1 MSWFDTAGFTSLA
14 KSALKEAQ
22 RTIDKALD
30 IEEENSEN
38 VVPTATVPPSGQKE
52 KLKEESENFFASFG
66 LDKKKSPLTPANTPV
81 DSSAGTTPVQEF
93 DDSDI
98 RGPPSTQDEDG
109 RKTSSAMVGSLW
121 GSFTGSFFENTLIGK
136 QQSEDTPAGTSEK
149 DVVATQPPRSSTS
162 LPSLKLAKSPVSTQP
177 RTASLEEQRGVQ
189 VGNEQSEVGDSD
201 EQKSTEDGEGSR
213 QEWGWGW
220 ESSIMVMSA
229 EQQQLE
235 GEFGT
240 TQAELEAREDSL
252 ADDNIDVEG
261 FARSRLVVGS
271 VDSDSGGLMRQESQG
286 SLCGRSVD
294 LDVPSSISEDVFDG
308 SLDNQRS
315 ITLETGYDLGSEFS
329 EGLRRSSISHIF
341 KAENSDQRT
350 TMSRGNSEVDT
361 PDSIVVLTSDGSSPE
376 GDSSR
381 VSGGSTDRSKLTVT
395 LLSEKI
401 TSPISSPESI
411 EVLGSSSLV
420 TSPSS
425 IEVLSGVSSSDS
437 SPTHQD
443 SCSNTLTQD
452 LSPTPTHIV
461 STQPTLHTSNK
472 HAVEAPALSSAL
484 TQEKVQQESRGND
497 KSSIDRKDGQCKGN
511 AEESTTTSQ
520 GQAVV
525 KQPTHRES
533 EESVCT
539 SKEVASP
546 KMPAE
551 NSPGVREVDNSSR
564 ASSSLTEDTS
574 ASESIHS
581 TSTSSTHTVLDASLI
596 AHDNQIPTDV
606 GESVLPEGG
615 SQLSAP
621 EGNIN
626 AAEETTK
633 GDSEALVEERKG
645 VIAAAVV
652 ASTADVGSEVM
663 EGNISGVSL
672 DMSVESGGSSDTI
685 TASVDSTQML
695 WSSRSHIGGGEQD
708 QIDGSVTQDSG
719 MTGSGGSVVRCLL
732 EEAMGDEEA
741 TSGASSPP
749 EREHSPSS
757 SERSEALKVGSGHTS
772 GHSSGD
778 EIETTTSSDIE
789 VISSPSLDGS
799 TVARGSAAAS
809 RVWAS
814 AQRGLRSFLNDRS
827 ESPASDSS
835 SNNKKNNT
843 EKAETVPSSMTT
855 SFTSISESEGE
866 TYTPLVLGDLNS
878 LDHSRISQV
887 LHDLQHFE
895 KGHRRNQSNL
905 SETSES
911 SSEPHSPEVEKLLKK
926 ISQLSEILEARET
939 KLMELSQVN
948 AALQDTN
955 LRLKS
960 NIEELE
966 GGCATDAT
974 ESLREEYT
982 QRLVTMERKFQQAL
996 REKEAIKK
1004 QLEEVRAEAATRLS
1018 SSEVAREREEKDI
1031 VIQELREEGEKLS
1044 KQQLNYSNIIKKLR
1058 AKEKESETTIK
1069 TQKDKLEEQSREL
1082 ERLRKQLSAKEEVER
1097 RQIDAVCQLNTNNQ
1111 RLEQLIKDTNAE
1123 NAELEGK
1130 MSVLKTALDTA
1141 YKEMAELQRA
1151 AATKDAEAQEQALS
1165 AEVAARKQI
1174 EAALTEAQ
1182 SQARR
1187 EQEALMAQ
1195 VMELQDTLSRAE
1207 SQANRKERQLR
1218 ADITELQQRVSEAE
1232 SRAEELS
1239 GAVSAATRPLLR
1251 QMENLQSTH
1260 ATQQSTWEN
1269 LEATLTRR
1277 LNEAQTAAASSIE
1290 KERAARDQSSEMGAK
1305 AAALQTQVANLQAEN
1320 TKLSSELE
1328 ILTSK
1333 MNSLAETRSKEN
1345 TQILALKT
1353 SFADEIREVKRE
1365 RDSLE
1370 QQLEIEKTA
1379 LTAEKKKTSA
1389 LQEQVKERDRKL
1401 IQAASG
1407 AGESRTSTPR
1417 SSPTPSLSRLSM
1429 TGSLNESFSGSQW
1442 GDEVF
1447 ESGWSRG
1454 TSLYESMRGNATATV
1469 EALTSQ
1475 LRQREGEV
1483 HHLHSEVTRYEAQ
1496 RESLAQE
1503 LVSMTRQ
1510 IETLQTKVQD
1520 FERLKAQYTDMEQ
1533 KYNALL
1539 QMHGEKV
1546 EEVEE
1551 LRLDLADVKEM
1562 YKAQIDALLRQ

>member
-38 VVPTATVPPSGQKE
+38 VVPTATVPPSGQKGISE

-843 EKAETVPSSMTT
+843 EK
-855 SFTSISESEGE
+855 
-866 TYTPLVLGDLNS
+866 
-878 LDHSRISQV
+878 
-887 LHDLQHFE
+887 
-895 KGHRRNQSNL
+895 GHRRNQSNL

>member
-30 IEEENSEN
+30 IEEDSEN
-38 VVPTATVPPSGQKE
+38 VVPATTISSPGQKE

-66 LDKKKSPLTPANTPV
+66 LDKKKSPLTPANSPV
-81 DSSAGTTPVQEF
+81 DSSAGTTPVQ
-93 DDSDI
+93 
-98 RGPPSTQDEDG
+98 DG

-136 QQSEDTPAGTSEK
+136 QQSEDIPGSTSEK

-177 RTASLEEQRGVQ
+177 RTSSLEEQRGAQ
-189 VGNEQSEVGDSD
+189 QSEVGDSD
-201 EQKSTEDGEGSR
+201 EQKSTDDGEGSR

-220 ESSIMVMSA
+220 ESSIMVMSG

-240 TQAELEAREDSL
+240 SQAELEAREDSL
-252 ADDNIDVEG
+252 ADDSIDVEG

-308 SLDNQRS
+308 STESHRS
-315 ITLETGYDLGSEFS
+315 SALERGCDQGSECS
-329 EGLRRSSISHIF
+329 EAPRRSSLSHIIRPENCDQ
-341 KAENSDQRT
+341 KAS
-350 TMSRGNSEVDT
+350 MSRGNSEVDT

-381 VSGGSTDRSKLTVT
+381 LSTGSTDRSKLTVS
-395 LLSEKI
+395 LHPEKI

-452 LSPTPTHIV
+452 LSPTPSHIV
-461 STQPTLHTSNK
+461 STQPTLQTSNK

-484 TQEKVQQESRGND
+484 IQEKVQQEIRGTD
-497 KSSIDRKDGQCKGN
+497 KSSIDRKEWESKGS
-511 AEESTTTSQ
+511 AEESTTSQ

-525 KQPTHRES
+525 KQPTHRET
-533 EESVCT
+533 EEPVCS
-539 SKEVASP
+539 SKEAASP
-546 KMPAE
+546 KVLAE
-551 NSPGVREVDNSSR
+551 SSPGIREADSNSR

-596 AHDNQIPTDV
+596 AHDAQVPSES
-606 GESVLPEGG
+606 GESAPPEGG
-615 SQLSAP
+615 NLSAVLD
-621 EGNIN
+621 GNI
-626 AAEETTK
+626 AADETTK
-633 GDSEALVEERKG
+633 CDSEASAEERKG
-645 VIAAAVV
+645 VVAATSGAV
-652 ASTADVGSEVM
+652 STADVVAEGM
-663 EGNISGVSL
+663 EGNIGGASL

-695 WSSRSHIGGGEQD
+695 WSSRSHISGSEQE
-708 QIDGSVTQDSG
+708 QIESSVIQDSG

-843 EKAETVPSSMTT
+843 EK
-855 SFTSISESEGE
+855 
-866 TYTPLVLGDLNS
+866 
-878 LDHSRISQV
+878 
-887 LHDLQHFE
+887 
-895 KGHRRNQSNL
+895 GHRRNQSNL

-955 LRLKS
+955 LRLKT

-966 GGCATDAT
+966 GGGGTDAT

-1018 SSEVAREREEKDI
+1018 SSEVAREREERDT

-1174 EAALTEAQ
+1174 EAALAEAQ

-1195 VMELQDTLSRAE
+1195 VLELQDTLSRAE

-1277 LNEAQTAAASSIE
+1277 LNEAQTTAASSLE
-1290 KERAARDQSSEMGAK
+1290 KERAARDQCSEMGAK

-1333 MNSLAETRSKEN
+1333 MNSLAETRSKES

-1401 IQAASG
+1401 IQATSG
-1407 AGESRTSTPR
+1407 AGESHTSTPR

>member
-30 IEEENSEN
+30 IEEDTEN
-38 VVPTATVPPSGQKE
+38 VVPSATFTAPGQKGISE

-66 LDKKKSPLTPANTPV
+66 LDKKKSPLTPANSPV
-81 DSSAGTTPVQEF
+81 DTSAGTTPVQEI
-93 DDSDI
+93 DGSD
-98 RGPPSTQDEDG
+98 TQDSPTTVSEDG

-136 QQSEDTPAGTSEK
+136 QQSEEIPGSSSEK

-189 VGNEQSEVGDSD
+189 SEVGDPE
-201 EQKSTEDGEGSR
+201 EQKSADDGEGSR

-240 TQAELEAREDSL
+240 SQAELEAREVSL
-252 ADDNIDVEG
+252 ADDSIDVEG

-308 SLDNQRS
+308 NMESHRS
-315 ITLETGYDLGSEFS
+315 SALERGCDQENEFF
-329 EGLRRSSISHIF
+329 EAPRRSSLSYLIRPENCEQ
-341 KAENSDQRT
+341 KA

-381 VSGGSTDRSKLTVT
+381 VSTGSTDRSKLTVN
-395 LLSEKI
+395 LHPEKI

-484 TQEKVQQESRGND
+484 NQEKVQQESRGND
-497 KSSIDRKDGQCKGN
+497 KSSIDRKEYEAKGN
-511 AEESTTTSQ
+511 AEESTTSQ

-533 EESVCT
+533 EEPVCS
-539 SKEVASP
+539 SKEEASP
-546 KMPAE
+546 KVPAE
-551 NSPGVREVDNSSR
+551 SSPGIREADSSSR

-596 AHDNQIPTDV
+596 AHDTQVPTEPV
-606 GESVLPEGG
+606 ESAPPEGG
-615 SQLSAP
+615 TQSSAP
-621 EGNIN
+621 EGNVI
-626 AAEETTK
+626 AADETSK
-633 GDSEALVEERKG
+633 CDSEAAVEERKG
-645 VIAAAVV
+645 VAAA
-652 ASTADVGSEVM
+652 ASGTLSTADVVAEGM
-663 EGNISGVSL
+663 EGNIAGVSL

-695 WSSRSHIGGGEQD
+695 WSSRSHISGSEQE
-708 QIDGSVTQDSG
+708 QIDTSVIQDSG

-799 TVARGSAAAS
+799 TVARGSATAS

-835 SNNKKNNT
+835 SNNKKNHT

-866 TYTPLVLGDLNS
+866 PYTPLVLGDLNS

-955 LRLKS
+955 LRLKT

-966 GGCATDAT
+966 GGGGTDAT

-1111 RLEQLIKDTNAE
+1111 RLELLMKDTNAE

-1174 EAALTEAQ
+1174 EAALAEAQ

-1269 LEATLTRR
+1269 LESTLTRR
-1277 LNEAQTAAASSIE
+1277 LNEAQTTAASSLE
-1290 KERAARDQSSEMGAK
+1290 KERAARDQCSEMGAK
-1305 AAALQTQVANLQAEN
+1305 AAGLQTQVANLQAEN

-1328 ILTSK
+1328 IFTAK
-1333 MNSLAETRSKEN
+1333 MNSLAEKRSKES
-1345 TQILALKT
+1345 TQIQALKT

-1389 LQEQVKERDRKL
+1389 LQDQVKERDRKL
-1401 IQAASG
+1401 IQATSG
-1407 AGESRTSTPR
+1407 AGESHTSTPR

>member
-30 IEEENSEN
+30 IEEDTEN
-38 VVPTATVPPSGQKE
+38 VVPSATFTAPGQKGISE

-66 LDKKKSPLTPANTPV
+66 LDKKKSPLTPANSPV
-81 DSSAGTTPVQEF
+81 DTSAGTTPVQEI
-93 DDSDI
+93 DGSD
-98 RGPPSTQDEDG
+98 TQDSPTTVSEDG

-136 QQSEDTPAGTSEK
+136 QQSEEIPGSSSEK

-189 VGNEQSEVGDSD
+189 QSEVGDPE
-201 EQKSTEDGEGSR
+201 EQKSADDGEGSR

-240 TQAELEAREDSL
+240 SQAELEAREVSL
-252 ADDNIDVEG
+252 ADDSIDVEG

-308 SLDNQRS
+308 NMESHRS
-315 ITLETGYDLGSEFS
+315 SALERGCDQENEFF
-329 EGLRRSSISHIF
+329 EAPRRSSLSYLIRPENCEQ
-341 KAENSDQRT
+341 KA

-381 VSGGSTDRSKLTVT
+381 VSTGSTDRSKLTVN
-395 LLSEKI
+395 LHPEKI

-484 TQEKVQQESRGND
+484 NQEKVQQESRGND
-497 KSSIDRKDGQCKGN
+497 KSSIDRKEYEAKGN
-511 AEESTTTSQ
+511 AEESTTSQ

-533 EESVCT
+533 EEPVCS
-539 SKEVASP
+539 SKEEASP
-546 KMPAE
+546 KVPAE
-551 NSPGVREVDNSSR
+551 SSPGIREADSSSR

-596 AHDNQIPTDV
+596 AHDTQVPTEPV
-606 GESVLPEGG
+606 ESAPPEGG
-615 SQLSAP
+615 TQSSAP
-621 EGNIN
+621 EGNVI
-626 AAEETTK
+626 AADETSK
-633 GDSEALVEERKG
+633 CDSEAAVEERKG
-645 VIAAAVV
+645 VAAA
-652 ASTADVGSEVM
+652 ASGTLSTADVVAEGM
-663 EGNISGVSL
+663 EGNIAGVSL

-695 WSSRSHIGGGEQD
+695 WSSRSHISGSEQE
-708 QIDGSVTQDSG
+708 QIDTSVIQDSG

-799 TVARGSAAAS
+799 TVARGSATAS

-835 SNNKKNNT
+835 SNNKKNHT
-843 EKAETVPSSMTT
+843 
-855 SFTSISESEGE
+855 
-866 TYTPLVLGDLNS
+866 
-878 LDHSRISQV
+878 
-887 LHDLQHFE
+887 E

-955 LRLKS
+955 LRLKT

-966 GGCATDAT
+966 GGGGTDAT

-1111 RLEQLIKDTNAE
+1111 RLELLMKDTNAE

-1174 EAALTEAQ
+1174 EAALAEAQ

-1269 LEATLTRR
+1269 LESTLTRR
-1277 LNEAQTAAASSIE
+1277 LNEAQTTAASSLE
-1290 KERAARDQSSEMGAK
+1290 KERAARDQCSEMGAK
-1305 AAALQTQVANLQAEN
+1305 AAGLQTQVANLQAEN

-1328 ILTSK
+1328 IFTAK
-1333 MNSLAETRSKEN
+1333 MNSLAEKRSKES
-1345 TQILALKT
+1345 TQIQALKT

-1389 LQEQVKERDRKL
+1389 LQDQVKERDRKL
-1401 IQAASG
+1401 IQATSG
-1407 AGESRTSTPR
+1407 AGESHTSTPR

>member
-30 IEEENSEN
+30 IEEDSEN
-38 VVPTATVPPSGQKE
+38 VVPATTISSPGQKE

-66 LDKKKSPLTPANTPV
+66 LDKKKSPLTPANSPV

-93 DDSDI
+93 D
-98 RGPPSTQDEDG
+98 GLETQESPTTVSEDG

-136 QQSEDTPAGTSEK
+136 QQSEDIPGSTSEK

-177 RTASLEEQRGVQ
+177 RTSSLEEQRGAQ
-189 VGNEQSEVGDSD
+189 QSEVGDSD
-201 EQKSTEDGEGSR
+201 EQKSTDDGEGSR

-220 ESSIMVMSA
+220 ESSIMVMSG

-240 TQAELEAREDSL
+240 SQAELEAREDSL
-252 ADDNIDVEG
+252 ADDSIDVEG

-308 SLDNQRS
+308 STESHRS
-315 ITLETGYDLGSEFS
+315 SALERGCDQGSECS
-329 EGLRRSSISHIF
+329 EAPRRSSLSHIIRPENCDQ
-341 KAENSDQRT
+341 KAS
-350 TMSRGNSEVDT
+350 MSRGNSEVDT

-381 VSGGSTDRSKLTVT
+381 LSTGSTDRSKLTVS
-395 LLSEKI
+395 LHPEKI

-452 LSPTPTHIV
+452 LSPTPSHIV
-461 STQPTLHTSNK
+461 STQPTLQTSNK

-484 TQEKVQQESRGND
+484 IQEKVQQEIRGTD
-497 KSSIDRKDGQCKGN
+497 KSSIDRKEWESKGS
-511 AEESTTTSQ
+511 AEESTTSQ

-525 KQPTHRES
+525 KQPTHRET
-533 EESVCT
+533 EEPVCS
-539 SKEVASP
+539 SKEAASP
-546 KMPAE
+546 KVLAE
-551 NSPGVREVDNSSR
+551 SSPGIREADSNSR

-596 AHDNQIPTDV
+596 AHDAQVPSES
-606 GESVLPEGG
+606 GESAPPEGG
-615 SQLSAP
+615 NLSAVLD
-621 EGNIN
+621 GNI
-626 AAEETTK
+626 AADETTK
-633 GDSEALVEERKG
+633 CDSEASAEERKG
-645 VIAAAVV
+645 VVAATSGAV
-652 ASTADVGSEVM
+652 STADVVAEGM
-663 EGNISGVSL
+663 EGNIGGASL

-695 WSSRSHIGGGEQD
+695 WSSRSHISGSEQE
-708 QIDGSVTQDSG
+708 QIESSVIQDSG

-866 TYTPLVLGDLNS
+866 PYTPLVLGDLNS

-955 LRLKS
+955 LRLKT

-966 GGCATDAT
+966 GGGGTDAT

-1018 SSEVAREREEKDI
+1018 SSEVAREREERDT

-1174 EAALTEAQ
+1174 EAALAEAQ

-1195 VMELQDTLSRAE
+1195 VLELQDTLSRAE

-1277 LNEAQTAAASSIE
+1277 LNEAQTTAASSLE
-1290 KERAARDQSSEMGAK
+1290 KERAARDQCSEMGAK

-1333 MNSLAETRSKEN
+1333 MNSLAETRSKES

-1401 IQAASG
+1401 IQATSG
-1407 AGESRTSTPR
+1407 AGESHTSTPR

>member
-30 IEEENSEN
+30 IEEDTEN
-38 VVPTATVPPSGQKE
+38 VVPSATFTAPGQKGISE

-66 LDKKKSPLTPANTPV
+66 LDKKKSPLTPANSPV
-81 DSSAGTTPVQEF
+81 DTSAGTTPVQE
-93 DDSDI
+93 I
-98 RGPPSTQDEDG
+98 PG
-109 RKTSSAMVGSLW
+109 SS
-121 GSFTGSFFENTLIGK
+121 
-136 QQSEDTPAGTSEK
+136 SEK

-189 VGNEQSEVGDSD
+189 QSEVGDPE
-201 EQKSTEDGEGSR
+201 EQKSADDGEGSR

-240 TQAELEAREDSL
+240 SQAELEAREVSL
-252 ADDNIDVEG
+252 ADDSIDVEG

-308 SLDNQRS
+308 NMESHRS
-315 ITLETGYDLGSEFS
+315 SALERGCDQENEFF
-329 EGLRRSSISHIF
+329 EAPRRSSLSYLIRPENCEQ
-341 KAENSDQRT
+341 KA

-381 VSGGSTDRSKLTVT
+381 VSTGSTDRSKLTVN
-395 LLSEKI
+395 LHPEKI

-484 TQEKVQQESRGND
+484 NQEKVQQESRGND
-497 KSSIDRKDGQCKGN
+497 KSSIDRKEYEAKGN
-511 AEESTTTSQ
+511 AEESTTSQ

-533 EESVCT
+533 EEPVCS
-539 SKEVASP
+539 SKEEASP
-546 KMPAE
+546 KVPAE
-551 NSPGVREVDNSSR
+551 SSPGIREADSSSR

-596 AHDNQIPTDV
+596 AHDTQVPTEPV
-606 GESVLPEGG
+606 ESAPPEGG
-615 SQLSAP
+615 TQSSAP
-621 EGNIN
+621 EGNVI
-626 AAEETTK
+626 AADETSK
-633 GDSEALVEERKG
+633 CDSEAAVEERKG
-645 VIAAAVV
+645 VAAA
-652 ASTADVGSEVM
+652 ASGTLSTADVVAEGM
-663 EGNISGVSL
+663 EGNIAGVSL

-695 WSSRSHIGGGEQD
+695 WSSRSHISGSEQE
-708 QIDGSVTQDSG
+708 QIDTSVIQDSG

-799 TVARGSAAAS
+799 TVARGSATAS

-835 SNNKKNNT
+835 SNNKKNHT

-866 TYTPLVLGDLNS
+866 PYTPLVLGDLNS

-955 LRLKS
+955 LRLKT

-966 GGCATDAT
+966 GGGGTDAT

-1111 RLEQLIKDTNAE
+1111 RLELLMKDTNAE

-1174 EAALTEAQ
+1174 EAALAEAQ

-1269 LEATLTRR
+1269 LESTLTRR
-1277 LNEAQTAAASSIE
+1277 LNEAQTTAASSLE
-1290 KERAARDQSSEMGAK
+1290 KERAARDQCSEMGAK
-1305 AAALQTQVANLQAEN
+1305 AAGLQTQVANLQAEN

-1328 ILTSK
+1328 IFTAK
-1333 MNSLAETRSKEN
+1333 MNSLAEKRSKES
-1345 TQILALKT
+1345 TQIQALKT

-1389 LQEQVKERDRKL
+1389 LQDQVKERDRKL
-1401 IQAASG
+1401 IQATSG
-1407 AGESRTSTPR
+1407 AGESHTSTPR

>member
-30 IEEENSEN
+30 IEEDSEN
-38 VVPTATVPPSGQKE
+38 VVPATTISSPGQKGISE

-66 LDKKKSPLTPANTPV
+66 LDKKKSPLTPANSPV
-81 DSSAGTTPVQEF
+81 DSSAGTTPVQVEF
-93 DDSDI
+93 D
-98 RGPPSTQDEDG
+98 GLETQESPTTVSEDG

-136 QQSEDTPAGTSEK
+136 QQSEDIPGSTSEK

-177 RTASLEEQRGVQ
+177 RTSSLEEQRGAQ
-189 VGNEQSEVGDSD
+189 QSEVGDSD
-201 EQKSTEDGEGSR
+201 EQKSTDDGEGSR

-220 ESSIMVMSA
+220 ESSIMVMSG

-240 TQAELEAREDSL
+240 SQAELEAREDSL
-252 ADDNIDVEG
+252 ADDSIDVEG

-308 SLDNQRS
+308 STESHRS
-315 ITLETGYDLGSEFS
+315 SALERGCDQGSECS
-329 EGLRRSSISHIF
+329 EAPRRSSLSHIIRPENCDQ
-341 KAENSDQRT
+341 KAS
-350 TMSRGNSEVDT
+350 MSRGNSEVDT

-381 VSGGSTDRSKLTVT
+381 LSTGSTDRSKLTVS
-395 LLSEKI
+395 LHPEKI

-452 LSPTPTHIV
+452 LSPTPSHIV
-461 STQPTLHTSNK
+461 STQPTLQTSNK

-484 TQEKVQQESRGND
+484 IQEKVQQEIRGTD
-497 KSSIDRKDGQCKGN
+497 KSSIDRKEWESKGS
-511 AEESTTTSQ
+511 AEESTTSQ

-525 KQPTHRES
+525 KQPTHRET
-533 EESVCT
+533 EEPVCS
-539 SKEVASP
+539 SKEAASP
-546 KMPAE
+546 KVLAE
-551 NSPGVREVDNSSR
+551 SSPGIREADSNSR

-596 AHDNQIPTDV
+596 AHDAQVPSES
-606 GESVLPEGG
+606 GESAPPEGG
-615 SQLSAP
+615 NLSAVLD
-621 EGNIN
+621 GNI
-626 AAEETTK
+626 AADETTK
-633 GDSEALVEERKG
+633 CDSEASAEERKG
-645 VIAAAVV
+645 VVAATSGAV
-652 ASTADVGSEVM
+652 STADVVAEGM
-663 EGNISGVSL
+663 EGNIGGASL

-695 WSSRSHIGGGEQD
+695 WSSRSHISGSEQE
-708 QIDGSVTQDSG
+708 QIESSVIQDSG

-843 EKAETVPSSMTT
+843 EK
-855 SFTSISESEGE
+855 
-866 TYTPLVLGDLNS
+866 
-878 LDHSRISQV
+878 
-887 LHDLQHFE
+887 
-895 KGHRRNQSNL
+895 GHRRNQSNL

-955 LRLKS
+955 LRLKT

-966 GGCATDAT
+966 GGGGTDAT

-1018 SSEVAREREEKDI
+1018 SSEVAREREERDT

-1174 EAALTEAQ
+1174 EAALAEAQ

-1195 VMELQDTLSRAE
+1195 VLELQDTLSRAE

-1277 LNEAQTAAASSIE
+1277 LNEAQTTAASSLE
-1290 KERAARDQSSEMGAK
+1290 KERAARDQCSEMGAK

-1333 MNSLAETRSKEN
+1333 MNSLAETRSKES

-1401 IQAASG
+1401 IQATSG
-1407 AGESRTSTPR
+1407 AGESHTSTPR

>member
-30 IEEENSEN
+30 IEEDSEN
-38 VVPTATVPPSGQKE
+38 VVPATTISSPGQKGISE

-66 LDKKKSPLTPANTPV
+66 LDKKKSPLTPANSPV
-81 DSSAGTTPVQEF
+81 DSSAGTTPVQ
-93 DDSDI
+93 
-98 RGPPSTQDEDG
+98 DG

-136 QQSEDTPAGTSEK
+136 QQSEDIPGSTSEK

-177 RTASLEEQRGVQ
+177 RTSSLEEQRGAQ
-189 VGNEQSEVGDSD
+189 QSEVGDSD
-201 EQKSTEDGEGSR
+201 EQKSTDDGEGSR

-220 ESSIMVMSA
+220 ESSIMVMSG

-240 TQAELEAREDSL
+240 SQAELEAREDSL
-252 ADDNIDVEG
+252 ADDSIDVEG

-308 SLDNQRS
+308 STESHRS
-315 ITLETGYDLGSEFS
+315 SGLERGCDQGSECS
-329 EGLRRSSISHIF
+329 EAPRRSSLSHIIRPENCDQ
-341 KAENSDQRT
+341 KAS
-350 TMSRGNSEVDT
+350 MSRGNSEVDT

-381 VSGGSTDRSKLTVT
+381 LSTGSTDRSKLTVS
-395 LLSEKI
+395 LHPEKI

-452 LSPTPTHIV
+452 LSPTPSHIV
-461 STQPTLHTSNK
+461 STQPTLQTSNK

-484 TQEKVQQESRGND
+484 IQEKVQQEIRGTD
-497 KSSIDRKDGQCKGN
+497 KSSIDRKEWESKGS
-511 AEESTTTSQ
+511 AEESTTSQ

-525 KQPTHRES
+525 KQPTHRET
-533 EESVCT
+533 EEPVCS
-539 SKEVASP
+539 SKEAASP
-546 KMPAE
+546 KVLAE
-551 NSPGVREVDNSSR
+551 SSPGIREADSNSR

-596 AHDNQIPTDV
+596 AHDAQVPSES
-606 GESVLPEGG
+606 GESAPPEGG
-615 SQLSAP
+615 NLSAVLD
-621 EGNIN
+621 GNI
-626 AAEETTK
+626 AADETTK
-633 GDSEALVEERKG
+633 CDSEASAEERKG
-645 VIAAAVV
+645 VVAATSGAV
-652 ASTADVGSEVM
+652 STADVVAEGM
-663 EGNISGVSL
+663 EGNIGGASL

-695 WSSRSHIGGGEQD
+695 WSSRSHISGSEQE
-708 QIDGSVTQDSG
+708 QIESSVIQDSG

-843 EKAETVPSSMTT
+843 EK
-855 SFTSISESEGE
+855 
-866 TYTPLVLGDLNS
+866 
-878 LDHSRISQV
+878 
-887 LHDLQHFE
+887 
-895 KGHRRNQSNL
+895 GHRRNQSNL

-955 LRLKS
+955 LRLKT

-966 GGCATDAT
+966 GGGGTDAT

-1018 SSEVAREREEKDI
+1018 SSEVAREREERDT

-1174 EAALTEAQ
+1174 EAALAEAQ

-1195 VMELQDTLSRAE
+1195 VLELQDTLSRAE

-1277 LNEAQTAAASSIE
+1277 LNEAQTTAASSLE
-1290 KERAARDQSSEMGAK
+1290 KERAARDQCSEMGAK

-1333 MNSLAETRSKEN
+1333 MNSLAETRSKES

-1401 IQAASG
+1401 IQATSG
-1407 AGESRTSTPR
+1407 AGESHTSTPR

>member
-30 IEEENSEN
+30 IEEDTEN
-38 VVPTATVPPSGQKE
+38 VVPSATFTAPGQKGISE

-66 LDKKKSPLTPANTPV
+66 LDKKKSPLTPANSPV
-81 DSSAGTTPVQEF
+81 DTSAGTTPVQ
-93 DDSDI
+93 
-98 RGPPSTQDEDG
+98 DG

-136 QQSEDTPAGTSEK
+136 QQSEEIPGSSSEK

-189 VGNEQSEVGDSD
+189 QSEVGDPE
-201 EQKSTEDGEGSR
+201 EQKSADDGEGSR

-240 TQAELEAREDSL
+240 SQAELEAREVSL
-252 ADDNIDVEG
+252 ADDSIDVEG

-308 SLDNQRS
+308 NMESHRS
-315 ITLETGYDLGSEFS
+315 SALERGCDQENEFF
-329 EGLRRSSISHIF
+329 EAPRRSSLSYLIRPENCEQ
-341 KAENSDQRT
+341 KA

-381 VSGGSTDRSKLTVT
+381 VSTGSTDRSKLTVN
-395 LLSEKI
+395 LHPEKI

-484 TQEKVQQESRGND
+484 NQEKVQQESRGND
-497 KSSIDRKDGQCKGN
+497 KSSIDRKEYEAKGN
-511 AEESTTTSQ
+511 AEESTTSQ

-533 EESVCT
+533 EEPVCS
-539 SKEVASP
+539 SKEEASP
-546 KMPAE
+546 KVPAE
-551 NSPGVREVDNSSR
+551 SSPGIREADSSSR

-596 AHDNQIPTDV
+596 AHDTQVPTEPV
-606 GESVLPEGG
+606 ESAPPEGG
-615 SQLSAP
+615 TQSSAP
-621 EGNIN
+621 EGNVI
-626 AAEETTK
+626 AADETSK
-633 GDSEALVEERKG
+633 CDSEAAVEERKG
-645 VIAAAVV
+645 VAAA
-652 ASTADVGSEVM
+652 ASGTLSTADVVAEGM
-663 EGNISGVSL
+663 EGNIAGVSL

-695 WSSRSHIGGGEQD
+695 WSSRSHISGSEQE
-708 QIDGSVTQDSG
+708 QIDTSVIQDSG

-799 TVARGSAAAS
+799 TVARGSATAS

-835 SNNKKNNT
+835 SNNKKNHT

-866 TYTPLVLGDLNS
+866 PYTPLVLGDLNS

-955 LRLKS
+955 LRLKT

-966 GGCATDAT
+966 GGGGTDAT

-1111 RLEQLIKDTNAE
+1111 RLELLMKDTNAE

-1174 EAALTEAQ
+1174 EAALAEAQ

-1269 LEATLTRR
+1269 LESTLTRR
-1277 LNEAQTAAASSIE
+1277 LNEAQTTAASSLE
-1290 KERAARDQSSEMGAK
+1290 KERAARDQCSEMGAK
-1305 AAALQTQVANLQAEN
+1305 AAGLQTQVANLQAEN

-1328 ILTSK
+1328 IFTAK
-1333 MNSLAETRSKEN
+1333 MNSLAEKRSKES
-1345 TQILALKT
+1345 TQIQALKT

-1389 LQEQVKERDRKL
+1389 LQDQVKERDRKL
-1401 IQAASG
+1401 IQATSG
-1407 AGESRTSTPR
+1407 AGESHTSTPR

>member
-1 MSWFDTAGFTSLA
+1 
-14 KSALKEAQ
+14 
-22 RTIDKALD
+22 
-30 IEEENSEN
+30 
-38 VVPTATVPPSGQKE
+38 
-52 KLKEESENFFASFG
+52 
-66 LDKKKSPLTPANTPV
+66 
-81 DSSAGTTPVQEF
+81 
-93 DDSDI
+93 
-98 RGPPSTQDEDG
+98 
-109 RKTSSAMVGSLW
+109 MVGSLW

-136 QQSEDTPAGTSEK
+136 QQSEDIPGSTSEK

-177 RTASLEEQRGVQ
+177 RTSSLEEQRGAQ
-189 VGNEQSEVGDSD
+189 QSEVGDSD
-201 EQKSTEDGEGSR
+201 EQKSTDDGEGSR

-220 ESSIMVMSA
+220 ESSIMVMSG

-240 TQAELEAREDSL
+240 SQAELEAREDSL
-252 ADDNIDVEG
+252 ADDSIDVEG

-308 SLDNQRS
+308 STESHRS
-315 ITLETGYDLGSEFS
+315 SGLERGCDQGSECS
-329 EGLRRSSISHIF
+329 EAPRRSSLSHIIRPENCDQ
-341 KAENSDQRT
+341 KAS
-350 TMSRGNSEVDT
+350 MSRGNSEVDT

-381 VSGGSTDRSKLTVT
+381 LSTGSTDRSKLTVS
-395 LLSEKI
+395 LHPEKI

-452 LSPTPTHIV
+452 LSPTPSHIV
-461 STQPTLHTSNK
+461 STQPTLQTSNK

-484 TQEKVQQESRGND
+484 IQEKVQQEIRGTD
-497 KSSIDRKDGQCKGN
+497 KSSIDRKEWESKGS
-511 AEESTTTSQ
+511 AEESTTSQ

-525 KQPTHRES
+525 KQPTHRET
-533 EESVCT
+533 EEPVCS
-539 SKEVASP
+539 SKEAASP
-546 KMPAE
+546 KVLAE
-551 NSPGVREVDNSSR
+551 SSPGIREADSNSR

-596 AHDNQIPTDV
+596 AHDAQVPSES
-606 GESVLPEGG
+606 GESAPPEGG
-615 SQLSAP
+615 NLSAVLD
-621 EGNIN
+621 GNI
-626 AAEETTK
+626 AADETTK
-633 GDSEALVEERKG
+633 CDSEASAEERKG
-645 VIAAAVV
+645 VVAATSGAV
-652 ASTADVGSEVM
+652 STADVVAEGM
-663 EGNISGVSL
+663 EGNIGGASL

-695 WSSRSHIGGGEQD
+695 WSSRSHISGSEQE
-708 QIDGSVTQDSG
+708 QIESSVIQDSG

-843 EKAETVPSSMTT
+843 EK
-855 SFTSISESEGE
+855 
-866 TYTPLVLGDLNS
+866 
-878 LDHSRISQV
+878 
-887 LHDLQHFE
+887 
-895 KGHRRNQSNL
+895 GHRRNQSNL

-955 LRLKS
+955 LRLKT

-966 GGCATDAT
+966 GGGGTDAT

-1018 SSEVAREREEKDI
+1018 SSEVAREREERDT

-1174 EAALTEAQ
+1174 EAALAEAQ

-1195 VMELQDTLSRAE
+1195 VLELQDTLSRAE

-1277 LNEAQTAAASSIE
+1277 LNEAQTTAASSLE
-1290 KERAARDQSSEMGAK
+1290 KERAARDQCSEMGAK

-1333 MNSLAETRSKEN
+1333 MNSLAETRSKES

-1401 IQAASG
+1401 IQATSG
-1407 AGESRTSTPR
+1407 AGESHTSTPR

>member
-30 IEEENSEN
+30 IEEDTEN
-38 VVPTATVPPSGQKE
+38 VVPSATFTAPGQKGISE

-66 LDKKKSPLTPANTPV
+66 LDKKKSPLTPANSPV
-81 DSSAGTTPVQEF
+81 DTSAGTTPVQEI
-93 DDSDI
+93 DGSD
-98 RGPPSTQDEDG
+98 TQDSPTTVSEDG

-136 QQSEDTPAGTSEK
+136 QQSEEIPGSSSEK

-189 VGNEQSEVGDSD
+189 QSEVGDPE
-201 EQKSTEDGEGSR
+201 EQKSADDGEGSR

-240 TQAELEAREDSL
+240 SQAELEAREVSL
-252 ADDNIDVEG
+252 ADDSIDVEG

-308 SLDNQRS
+308 NMESHRS
-315 ITLETGYDLGSEFS
+315 SALERGCDQENEFF
-329 EGLRRSSISHIF
+329 EAPRRSSLSYLIRPENCEQ
-341 KAENSDQRT
+341 KA

-381 VSGGSTDRSKLTVT
+381 VSTGSTDRSKLTVN
-395 LLSEKI
+395 LHPEKI

-484 TQEKVQQESRGND
+484 NQEKVQQESRGND
-497 KSSIDRKDGQCKGN
+497 KSSIDRKEYEAKGN
-511 AEESTTTSQ
+511 AEESTTSQ

-533 EESVCT
+533 EEPVCS
-539 SKEVASP
+539 SKEEASP
-546 KMPAE
+546 KVPAE
-551 NSPGVREVDNSSR
+551 SSPGIREADSSSR

-596 AHDNQIPTDV
+596 AHDTQVPTEPV
-606 GESVLPEGG
+606 ESAPPEGG
-615 SQLSAP
+615 TQSSAP
-621 EGNIN
+621 EGNVI
-626 AAEETTK
+626 AADETSK
-633 GDSEALVEERKG
+633 CDSEAAVEERKG
-645 VIAAAVV
+645 VAAA
-652 ASTADVGSEVM
+652 ASGTLSTADVVAEGM
-663 EGNISGVSL
+663 EGNIAGVSL

-695 WSSRSHIGGGEQD
+695 WSSRSHISGSEQE
-708 QIDGSVTQDSG
+708 QIDTSVIQDSG

-799 TVARGSAAAS
+799 TVARGSATAS

-835 SNNKKNNT
+835 SNNKKNHT

-866 TYTPLVLGDLNS
+866 PYTPLVLGDLNS

-955 LRLKS
+955 LRLKT

-966 GGCATDAT
+966 GGGGTDAT

-1111 RLEQLIKDTNAE
+1111 RLELLMKDTNAE

-1174 EAALTEAQ
+1174 EAALAEAQ

-1269 LEATLTRR
+1269 LESTLTRR
-1277 LNEAQTAAASSIE
+1277 LNEAQTTAASSLE
-1290 KERAARDQSSEMGAK
+1290 KERAARDQCSEMGAK
-1305 AAALQTQVANLQAEN
+1305 AAGLQTQVANLQAEN

-1328 ILTSK
+1328 IFTAK
-1333 MNSLAETRSKEN
+1333 MNSLAEKRSKES
-1345 TQILALKT
+1345 TQIQALKT

-1389 LQEQVKERDRKL
+1389 LQDQVKERDRKL
-1401 IQAASG
+1401 IQATSG
-1407 AGESRTSTPR
+1407 AGESHTSTPR

>member
-30 IEEENSEN
+30 IEEDTEN
-38 VVPTATVPPSGQKE
+38 VVPSATFTAPGQKE

-66 LDKKKSPLTPANTPV
+66 LDKKKSPLTPANSPV
-81 DSSAGTTPVQEF
+81 DTSAGTTPVQ
-93 DDSDI
+93 
-98 RGPPSTQDEDG
+98 DG

-136 QQSEDTPAGTSEK
+136 QQSEEIPGSSSEK

-189 VGNEQSEVGDSD
+189 QSEVGDPE
-201 EQKSTEDGEGSR
+201 EQKSADDGEGSR

-240 TQAELEAREDSL
+240 SQAELEAREVSL
-252 ADDNIDVEG
+252 ADDSIDVEG

-308 SLDNQRS
+308 NMESHRS
-315 ITLETGYDLGSEFS
+315 SALERGCDQENEFF
-329 EGLRRSSISHIF
+329 EAPRRSSLSYLIRPENCEQ
-341 KAENSDQRT
+341 KA

-381 VSGGSTDRSKLTVT
+381 VSTGSTDRSKLTVN
-395 LLSEKI
+395 LHPEKI

-484 TQEKVQQESRGND
+484 NQEKVQQESRGND
-497 KSSIDRKDGQCKGN
+497 KSSIDRKEYEAKGN
-511 AEESTTTSQ
+511 AEESTTSQ

-533 EESVCT
+533 EEPVCS
-539 SKEVASP
+539 SKEEASP
-546 KMPAE
+546 KVPAE
-551 NSPGVREVDNSSR
+551 SSPGIREADSSSR

-596 AHDNQIPTDV
+596 AHDTQVPTEPV
-606 GESVLPEGG
+606 ESAPPEGG
-615 SQLSAP
+615 TQSSAP
-621 EGNIN
+621 EGNVI
-626 AAEETTK
+626 AADETSK
-633 GDSEALVEERKG
+633 CDSEAAVEERKG
-645 VIAAAVV
+645 VAAA
-652 ASTADVGSEVM
+652 ASGTLSTADVVAEGM
-663 EGNISGVSL
+663 EGNIAGVSL

-695 WSSRSHIGGGEQD
+695 WSSRSHISGSEQE
-708 QIDGSVTQDSG
+708 QIDTSVIQDSG

-799 TVARGSAAAS
+799 TVARGSATAS

-835 SNNKKNNT
+835 SNNKKNHT

-866 TYTPLVLGDLNS
+866 PYTPLVLGDLNS

-955 LRLKS
+955 LRLKT

-966 GGCATDAT
+966 GGGGTDAT

-1111 RLEQLIKDTNAE
+1111 RLELLMKDTNAE

-1174 EAALTEAQ
+1174 EAALAEAQ

-1269 LEATLTRR
+1269 LESTLTRR
-1277 LNEAQTAAASSIE
+1277 LNEAQTTAASSLE
-1290 KERAARDQSSEMGAK
+1290 KERAARDQCSEMGAK
-1305 AAALQTQVANLQAEN
+1305 AAGLQTQVANLQAEN

-1328 ILTSK
+1328 IFTAK
-1333 MNSLAETRSKEN
+1333 MNSLAEKRSKES
-1345 TQILALKT
+1345 TQIQALKT

-1389 LQEQVKERDRKL
+1389 LQDQVKERDRKL
-1401 IQAASG
+1401 IQATSG
-1407 AGESRTSTPR
+1407 AGESHTSTPR

>member
-30 IEEENSEN
+30 IEEDTEN
-38 VVPTATVPPSGQKE
+38 VVPSATFTAPGQKGISE

-66 LDKKKSPLTPANTPV
+66 LDKKKSPLTPANSPV
-81 DSSAGTTPVQEF
+81 DTSAGTTPVQEI
-93 DDSDI
+93 DGSD
-98 RGPPSTQDEDG
+98 TQDSPTTVSEEIPG
-109 RKTSSAMVGSLW
+109 SS
-121 GSFTGSFFENTLIGK
+121 
-136 QQSEDTPAGTSEK
+136 SEK

-189 VGNEQSEVGDSD
+189 QSEVGDPE
-201 EQKSTEDGEGSR
+201 EQKSADDGEGSR

-240 TQAELEAREDSL
+240 SQAELEAREVSL
-252 ADDNIDVEG
+252 ADDSIDVEG

-308 SLDNQRS
+308 NMESHRS
-315 ITLETGYDLGSEFS
+315 SALERGCDQENEFF
-329 EGLRRSSISHIF
+329 EAPRRSSLSYLIRPENCEQ
-341 KAENSDQRT
+341 KA

-381 VSGGSTDRSKLTVT
+381 VSTGSTDRSKLTVN
-395 LLSEKI
+395 LHPEKI

-484 TQEKVQQESRGND
+484 NQEKVQQESRGND
-497 KSSIDRKDGQCKGN
+497 KSSIDRKEYEAKGN
-511 AEESTTTSQ
+511 AEESTTSQ

-533 EESVCT
+533 EEPVCS
-539 SKEVASP
+539 SKEEASP
-546 KMPAE
+546 KVPAE
-551 NSPGVREVDNSSR
+551 SSPGIREADSSSR

-596 AHDNQIPTDV
+596 AHDTQVPTEPV
-606 GESVLPEGG
+606 ESAPPEGG
-615 SQLSAP
+615 TQSSAP
-621 EGNIN
+621 EGNVI
-626 AAEETTK
+626 AADETSK
-633 GDSEALVEERKG
+633 CDSEAAVEERKG
-645 VIAAAVV
+645 VAAA
-652 ASTADVGSEVM
+652 ASGTLSTADVVAEGM
-663 EGNISGVSL
+663 EGNIAGVSL

-695 WSSRSHIGGGEQD
+695 WSSRSHISGSEQE
-708 QIDGSVTQDSG
+708 QIDTSVIQDSG

-799 TVARGSAAAS
+799 TVARGSATAS

-835 SNNKKNNT
+835 SNNKKNHT

-866 TYTPLVLGDLNS
+866 PYTPLVLGDLNS

-955 LRLKS
+955 LRLKT

-966 GGCATDAT
+966 GGGGTDAT

-1111 RLEQLIKDTNAE
+1111 RLELLMKDTNAE

-1174 EAALTEAQ
+1174 EAALAEAQ

-1269 LEATLTRR
+1269 LESTLTRR
-1277 LNEAQTAAASSIE
+1277 LNEAQTTAASSLE
-1290 KERAARDQSSEMGAK
+1290 KERAARDQCSEMGAK
-1305 AAALQTQVANLQAEN
+1305 AAGLQTQVANLQAEN

-1328 ILTSK
+1328 IFTAK
-1333 MNSLAETRSKEN
+1333 MNSLAEKRSKES
-1345 TQILALKT
+1345 TQIQALKT

-1389 LQEQVKERDRKL
+1389 LQDQVKERDRKL
-1401 IQAASG
+1401 IQATSG
-1407 AGESRTSTPR
+1407 AGESHTSTPR